1 MREVLLLCWR
11 DTRHPLGGGSERYLE
26 EVGAALA
33 AQGVRVTLRTS
44 RYRGA
49 ARSEYRDG
57 MFISRGGGRL
67 TVYPRALLAILAGR
81 LGFGPLK
88 SIKPDVVIDTQ
99 NGVPF
104 FARLAAAVPVIVLVH
119 HCHREQWPV
128 AGALLGRL
136 GWWIES
142 WLSPRVHRRNQYLTV
157 SLPSAE
163 ELAALGVDAERVA
176 VVRAGADAIPP
187 DTKVGSALTRSAEPR
202 LCVLSRLV
210 PHKQIEDALHAVAAL
225 RASHPHVQL
234 DVIGDGW
241 WMQPLRDTV
250 RDLGITESVTF
261 HGHVSEE
268 RKHELL
274 SRSWVHV
281 LPSRKEGWG
290 LAVIE
295 AAQHGL
301 PTVGYATSKGLTDS
315 VIDGVTGHLV
325 NTPQELTEAINELLS
340 DSTHRLLMGEKARLR
355 ASEFSWEQCAAGVRH
370 VMAAAAAGQQ
380 VTGLVSASHSVSVH
394 AARSA

>member
-11 DTRHPLGGGSERYLE
+11 DTGHPLGGGSERYLE

-33 AQGVRVTLRTS
+33 AKGVRVTLRTS
-44 RYRGA
+44 RYRGS
-49 ARSEYRDG
+49 ARSEHRDG

-67 TVYPRALLAILAGR
+67 TVYPRALLAILAAR
-81 LGFGPLK
+81 FGFGPLK
-88 SIKPDVVIDTQ
+88 SVKPDVIIDTQ

-104 FARLAAAVPVIVLVH
+104 FARLVAAVPVILLVH

-128 AGALLGRL
+128 AGRLLSHL

-142 WLSPRVHRRNQYLTV
+142 WLSPRVHRGNQYLTV

-163 ELAALGVDAERVA
+163 ELTTLGVDSHRIA
-176 VVRAGADAIPP
+176 VVRAGADAIPAQ
-187 DTKVGSALTRSAEPR
+187 TKIGSALTRAESPR

-210 PHKQIEDALHAVAAL
+210 PHKQIEDALHAVASL
-225 RASHPHVQL
+225 RHTYPDVQL

-241 WMQPLRDTV
+241 WMQPLRDAV
-250 RDLGITESVTF
+250 HELGIEGSVTF
-261 HGHVSEE
+261 HGHVTEE

-281 LPSRKEGWG
+281 MPSRKEGWG

-295 AAQHGL
+295 AAQHGV
-301 PTVGYATSKGLTDS
+301 PTVGYGTSKGLTDS
-315 VIDGVTGHLV
+315 IIDGVTGHLV
-325 NTPQELTEAINELLS
+325 SSPAELTAAVGELLADPS
-340 DSTHRLLMGEKARLR
+340 QRLLMGEKARIR
-355 ASEFSWEQCAAGVRH
+355 AGEFSWELCADGVGEVAASVADGRHLAGI
-370 VMAAAAAGQQ
+370 
-380 VTGLVSASHSVSVH
+380 VTPVHSHFGT
-394 AARSA
+394 ARTA